1 MVFKTYVIIQPQTQA
16 QRTFLSNSY
25 RLVSNRQMIDLS
37 LKWQY
42 SKEIDLYKRQAAPNI
57 PAALQPYSPFSP
69 GAFRAM
75 TQHQTPTNVNQAL
88 DTRREHRGLIGIQSK
103 IPVKDTET
111 LSLVYTPG
119 VAKPCIEIA
128 KRHLASFDYTIRGNT
143 IAVISD
149 GSSVYGLGNAGPN
162 SAIPMLEARSAYHKH
177 FAGIDAMPI
186 ALNTQDIGEIVETIR
201 YLAPTFGGIH
211 LDAISS
217 PRCFAIDERL
227 KRAITLPVM
236 QTEQE
241 AAAVTIYGAL
251 INALR
256 VVGKKLENCS
266 VVVSGSG
273 ASGISIAKLLH
284 RLGVGKI
291 RVCDRH
297 GSIFYRRLYGLNWV
311 KSELA
316 HKINPEDEQGSLEE
330 IIKGADVFIGLSN
343 MRMITPAMIKTM
355 AKDPVVFL
363 LSLSPDE
370 ISYQTA
376 KEAGARVVASALCTD
391 PNQINSSL
399 VFPGIFRGALDVR
412 ATNLTHEMFDA
423 AALAYADSVSQNDL
437 AEDMILPD
445 PLAVE
450 PTGAIARA
458 VAKEAIASNNAQVII
473 EPDQIEEKVRLYHE
487 GGSKAWVPDEDPA
500 MKNESTDIRALDLH
514 QRYQGT
520 MEMTTHVPIVDRD
533 TYNNVYSAPNSSAP
547 CKMIEDNPALVHDLT
562 LKNNLVGIVTD
573 GSAVLGLGNIGPAA
587 GLPVM
592 EGKAVLFKTFGGVE
606 GFPICLRT
614 QETDEII
621 EAVKRIAPVFGG
633 INLEDIAAPQCF
645 EIEQRLSDELDI
657 PVFHDDQHGTAVVV
671 LAGMINAVKLAGKH
685 LSDIK
690 LVVNGAGA
698 SALSVSQLLMK
709 AGVRDIV
716 ICDRSG
722 ALYPGRANMN
732 PFKEKMAAITNLNK
746 HEGSLQD
753 VLKDADAF
761 LGLSAPGTLTGTMIQ
776 TMADD
781 PIIFALA
788 NPTPEIMPDE
798 AKEAGV
804 RIMATGRSDFP
815 NQVNNSLAFPGIFRG
830 ALDVQ
835 AMRISDDMKLAA
847 AKAIARFVSD
857 EELAAGKII
866 PGALDIKV
874 PPAVAEAVAHAAIQ
888 TGMARK
894 TVSPKLVGENLKQFI
909 ESSALQPKITHTEMS
924 PTMAV

>member
-1 MVFKTYVIIQPQTQA
+1 MT
-16 QRTFLSNSY
+16 
-25 RLVSNRQMIDLS
+25 NR
-37 LKWQY
+37 
-42 SKEIDLYKRQAAPNI
+42 
-57 PAALQPYSPFSP
+57 
-69 GAFRAM
+69 
-75 TQHQTPTNVNQAL
+75 QTPTSLNQAL

-103 IPVKDTET
+103 VPVKDTET

-119 VAKPCIEIA
+119 VAKPCLEIA
-128 KRHLASFDYTIRGNT
+128 EEHLTSFDYTIRGNT
-143 IAVISD
+143 VAVISD
-149 GSSVYGLGNAGPN
+149 GSSVYGLGNAGPKA
-162 SAIPMLEARSAYHKH
+162 AIPMLEARSAYHKH

-186 ALNTQDIGEIVETIR
+186 ALDTQDIEEIVETIR

-256 VVGKKLENCS
+256 VVDKKLEDCS
-266 VVVSGSG
+266 VVISGSG
-273 ASGISIAKLLH
+273 ASGISIAKMLH

-297 GSIFYRRLYGLNWV
+297 GCIYYRRLYGLNWV

-316 HKINPEDEQGSLEE
+316 HKINPDDEQGPLED
-330 IIKGADVFIGLSN
+330 IIKGSDVFIGLSN
-343 MRMITPAMIKTM
+343 MRMITPEMIKTM
-355 AKDPVVFL
+355 AKDPIVFL

-376 KEAGARVVASALCTD
+376 KDAGARVVASALCTD

-399 VFPGIFRGALDVR
+399 VYPGIFRGALDVR
-412 ATNLTHEMFDA
+412 ATNLTHSMFDA
-423 AALAYADSVSQNDL
+423 AALAYADSVSQNNL
-437 AEDMILPD
+437 SEDMIVP
-445 PLAVE
+445 PALATE

-458 VAKEAIASNNAQVII
+458 VAKEAIDSNNAQVMM
-473 EPDQIEEKVRLYHE
+473 EPDQIEEKVRQYHQD
-487 GGSKAWVPDEDPA
+487 GSKAWVPDEAPE
-500 MKNESTDIRALDLH
+500 MKKESTDIRALDLH
-514 QRYQGT
+514 KRYQGT
-520 MEMTTHVPIVDRD
+520 MEMTTHVPLEDQD
-533 TYNNVYSAPNSSAP
+533 TYNMVYSAPNSSAP
-547 CKMIEDNPALVHDLT
+547 CKMIQDNPSLVYDLT

-606 GFPICLRT
+606 GFPICVRT

-621 EAVKRIAPVFGG
+621 AAVKRIAPVFGG

-645 EIEQRLSDELDI
+645 EIEQRLSEELDI

-671 LAGMINAVKLAGKH
+671 LAGMINAVKAVGKH

-698 SALSVSQLLMK
+698 SALSVAQLLMK

-732 PFKEKMAAITNLNK
+732 PFKEKMASITNLSK
-746 HEGSLQD
+746 QEGSLQD
-753 VLKDADAF
+753 VLKGADAF
-761 LGLSAPGTLTGTMIQ
+761 LGLSAPGTLNGDMVKTM
-776 TMADD
+776 TKD

-798 AKEAGV
+798 AKAAGV

-835 AMRISDDMKLAA
+835 ALHISDDMKLAA
-847 AKAIARFVSD
+847 ARAIAKLITP
-857 EELAAGKII
+857 EELESGKII
-866 PGALDIKV
+866 PGALDIRV

-894 TVSPKLVGENLKQFI
+894 TVSPKQVGENLKQFI
-909 ESSALQPKITHTEMS
+909 ESSALQPKVTENELA
-924 PTMAV
+924 PTVAV